1 MKTNNPLIDTLVE
14 SQTQFVNNWMESAK
28 KMQSA
33 FTNGN
38 ISSEGQSLYREFF
51 DKQMD
56 IFNGMKNA
64 GSTLFG
70 QEQTANNPQEFF
82 KNWFN
87 QQANYAKQ
95 MADFNQSINNSFMNF
110 GKPAQDY
117 MANFGQTNNAFTN
130 IYNSWLNTLNTS
142 FDAMSKN
149 MNGSFNKD
157 IFGNFMQGNQM
168 YMKMQEFFAP
178 IQSAMQKGQFNMDA
192 FKNYFTADA
201 YSNLSRQMF
210 GSMYDQNAMKAVY
223 DNAIHQLQNFF
234 GTQNNLSKEYVEQ
247 MQKMTQEFPNM
258 FGKHAGADAMKEAY
272 HQMQNMFSR
281 TFEPLMK
288 LTNAG
293 KEKDAAEDMIKLM
306 DKMAQYSIKQAELQS
321 YLQDTTRKSV
331 EAIAKQY
338 AEKYNTPEAIA
349 KMPSPQEMYN
359 EWVKVNEQLF
369 TELFASEAFSAVKGE
384 TLNLNNELKLQFE
397 KQFENSFSVYPFV
410 FKSEVSEL
418 EKTVYEL
425 KKQVKELQAKLSIQ
439 TTASV
444 EHSEEDK
451 HNKNRKK

>member
-14 SQTQFVNNWMESAK
+14 SQTQIVNNWMDSAK
-28 KMQSA
+28 KMQTA

-56 IFNGMKNA
+56 IFNGMKNSS
-64 GSTLFG
+64 STMFG
-70 QEQTANNPQEFF
+70 QEQANANPQEFF

-87 QQANYAKQ
+87 QQATYAKQ
-95 MADFNQSINNSFMNF
+95 MADFNQSINNSFTNF

-117 MANFGQTNNAFTN
+117 MSNFGHTNNAFTN

-142 FDAMSKN
+142 FDSMSRN

-157 IFGNFMQGNQM
+157 VFSNFMQGNQM

-178 IQSAMQKGQFNMDA
+178 LQSSMQKGQFSMDA
-192 FKNYFTADA
+192 FKSYFTPDV
-201 YSNLSRQMF
+201 YSQLSRQMF
-210 GSMYDQNAMKAVY
+210 GSMYGQNDMKAVY
-223 DNAIHQLQNFF
+223 DNAIAQLQNFF
-234 GTQNNLSKEYVEQ
+234 GTQNNLSKEFVQQ
-247 MQKMTQEFPNM
+247 MQSMNSEFPNM
-258 FGKHAGADAMKEAY
+258 FGKHAGADTMKEAY

-281 TFEPLMK
+281 NFEPLMK
-288 LTNAG
+288 LVNSG

-321 YLQDTTRKSV
+321 FLQDTTRKSV
-331 EAIAKQY
+331 EAIAHEY
-338 AEKYNTPEAIA
+338 SEKYNTPEKLA

-369 TELFASEAFSAVKGE
+369 SELFASEAFSSVKGE
-384 TLNLNNELKLQFE
+384 TLNLTNELKLQFE
-397 KQFENSFSVYPFV
+397 KQFENNLSVYPFV

-439 TTASV
+439 SV
-444 EHSEEDK
+444 PATETSEDDK
-451 HNKNRKK
+451 QNKNRKK